1 MPRTFILCSA
11 VLLLNATDVSA
22 QSPPKN
28 PTPQQ
33 VVGYRMHE
41 QQRWNSEQLPKNSVL
56 YKTDRKYPGWHTFQF
71 NFKKQK
77 PPVIHLSSIRSLGLF
92 NSEMNSPSSQQLPF
106 LRSILLH
113 QKQLYR
119 QWQKKSWMKDIQGS
133 MLLRDFLIQSKSSNS
148 FHL

>member
-11 VLLLNATDVSA
+11 ALLLNATCVSA
-22 QSPPKN
+22 QSLPKN

-33 VVGYRMHE
+33 VVGYRMVE
-41 QQRWNSEQLPKNSVL
+41 QQRWNSQQLPKNSVL
-56 YKTDRKYPGWHTFQF
+56 YKTDRKYPGWQSLQF

-77 PPVIHLSSIRSLGLF
+77 QPVIDLSSIRTVGLF
-92 NSEMNSPSSQQLPF
+92 NNEMNSPASQQLPF
-106 LRSILLH
+106 LKSNLLH

-119 QWQKKSWMKDIQGS
+119 QWQKESWMKDIQGS
-133 MLLRDFLIQSKSSNS
+133 MLLRDFLMQSKNRNS